1 MVPALRREYPH
12 VLIVPRHDA
21 WLDTLV
27 LVAEEMM
34 KRIDIS
40 AQCEALEQS
49 ARSGRKYATL
59 GQYMVDMRHGFNN
72 ALTSVLGNA
81 ELLLLESGVLTADMR
96 EQLETLHAM
105 TLRLHE
111 MMQRFTSLEL
121 EMRCSERS
129 ARSDSDGMAAS
140 VSAGA

>member
-1 MVPALRREYPH
+1 MHGLRLACPRLT
-12 VLIVPRHDA
+12 VIPRHDA

-27 LVAEEMM
+27 LVTEEIL
-34 KRIDIS
+34 KRREVSVHI
-40 AQCEALEQS
+40 QRLEQN
-49 ARSGRKYATL
+49 ARTQETFAVLGKYMAE
-59 GQYMVDMRHGFNN
+59 MRHRFNN

-81 ELLLLESGVLTADMR
+81 ELLMLHASGLEPNMR

-121 EMRCSERS
+121 EMQCAEKT
-129 ARSDSDGMAAS
+129 ARSEKNLDSLTFAAR
-140 VSAGA
+140 A